1 MSRILKAAFAAA
13 ILIFLNPV
21 SAGAQSF
28 SDSFKFL
35 KAVKERDGTAAEG
48 LLTGAG
54 ARLINTKDMN
64 SGEGALHVLT
74 RERDLTWLR
83 FMLSKGARPDLQ
95 NKQGDTPLTLATQLG
110 WEEGAAALLGAG
122 AKVDSSNGRGETP
135 LILAVHKRDLSMIR
149 LLLARGA
156 DPKKADRTAGYSA
169 LDYAKRDDRS
179 GAIVRLLEAAQPAK
193 PVAGPPR

>member
-1 MSRILKAAFAAA
+1 VSRILKAAFAAA
-13 ILIFLNPV
+13 ILISLNPV
-21 SAGAQSF
+21 STGAQGYSE
-28 SDSFKFL
+28 SYKFL
-35 KAVKERDGTAAEG
+35 KAVKERDGAAAEG

-54 ARLINTKDMN
+54 ARLVNAKDVS
-64 SGEGALHVLT
+64 SGEGALHVVA
-74 RERDLTWLR
+74 RERDLSWLR

-95 NKQGDTPLTLATQLG
+95 NKEGDTPLILATQLG
-110 WEEGAAALLGAG
+110 WQEGATALLGAG
-122 AKVDSSNGRGETP
+122 AKVDAYNSRGETP

-179 GAIVRLLEAAQPAK
+179 GAMVRLLEAAQPAK